1 MSLQLVPDHDESRWL
16 LKALRETAH
25 EFESQLWG
33 LDETDLRWRLSDDAD
48 DADDADGGWCLK
60 EIAAHLGDCEEH
72 LLHSLELIVHQET
85 PRIPALDADALVLEH
100 DYRQLDLYEQ
110 LERFEYLRQRTVN
123 LLWSLMPEEW
133 ERTGLHPYQGPM
145 SVLRLVHEQNEH
157 DLEHLWQARR
167 LRQALAERAPSTL

>member
-33 LDETDLRWRLSDDAD
+33 LDEADLRWRLSD

-72 LLHSLELIVHQET
+72 LLQSLELIVHQET
-85 PRIPALDADALVLEH
+85 PRIAALDADALVLEH

-123 LLWSLMPEEW
+123 LLWSLMPEDW
-133 ERTGLHPYQGPM
+133 ERTGLHPYQGAM
-145 SVLRLVHEQNEH
+145 SVLRLVREQNEH

-167 LRQALAERAPSTL
+167 LRQALAERAPSTP

>member
-33 LDETDLRWRLSDDAD
+33 LDEADLRWRLSDGAD
-48 DADDADGGWCLK
+48 DGWCLK

-85 PRIPALDADALVLEH
+85 PRIAALDADALV
-100 DYRQLDLYEQ
+100 
-110 LERFEYLRQRTVN
+110 
-123 LLWSLMPEEW
+123 
-133 ERTGLHPYQGPM
+133 
-145 SVLRLVHEQNEH
+145 
-157 DLEHLWQARR
+157 
-167 LRQALAERAPSTL
+167 

>member
-33 LDETDLRWRLSDDAD
+33 LDEADLRWRLSGDT
-48 DADDADGGWCLK
+48 DDADGGWCLK
-60 EIAAHLGDCEEH
+60 EIAAHLGDCEDH
-72 LLHSLELIVHQET
+72 LLQSLELIVHQET
-85 PRIPALDADALVLEH
+85 PRIAALDADALVLEH

-110 LERFEYLRQRTVN
+110 LERFDYLRQRTVN
-123 LLWSLMPEEW
+123 LLWSLMPEDC
-133 ERTGLHPYQGPM
+133 ERTGLHPYQGAM
-145 SVLRLVHEQNEH
+145 SVLRLVHEQNEY

-167 LRQALAERAPSTL
+167 LRQALAERAPSTP